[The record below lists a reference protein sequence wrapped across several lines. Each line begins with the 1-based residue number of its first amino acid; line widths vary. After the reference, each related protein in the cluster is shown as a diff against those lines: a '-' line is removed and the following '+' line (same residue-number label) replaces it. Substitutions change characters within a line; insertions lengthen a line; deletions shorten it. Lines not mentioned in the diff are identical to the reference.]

1 MSKKSSN
8 FQFILKTSIAAFGT
22 YFCMYAFRKPFTV
35 ATFDNLSFW
44 GIDYK
49 ILLIIAQV
57 LGYTLSKFL
66 GIKIISELKSSKRT
80 LYLIGFILISEL
92 ALLGFALTPPPYNI
106 LFLFI
111 NGIPLGMIWGIV
123 FSYIE
128 GRKTTELLGV
138 ILCSS
143 FIVSSASAK
152 SVGLF
157 VLKVVGCN
165 EFWMPFVSGLIFII
179 PLILFS
185 LYLEKIPN
193 PTDED
198 LQLKSKRK
206 PLGKKE
212 RISLFNQFAF
222 PLIAFII
229 FYATL
234 TAMREFRDNFARELW
249 DSLGYK
255 ESISVY
261 MYSEI
266 PIAVS
271 VLVILGVLGSMKN
284 NYKAFR
290 NYHLVLF
297 LGSLLIGVT
306 TFLFQQNRITP
317 LPWMI
322 ASGFGMYVCYIPF
335 NGLFFDRMIATYK
348 INGNTGFLIYVA
360 DAFGYLGS
368 ILVLFFKNFGDKNIS
383 LLKFFTTGIY
393 ILSFIGVIT
402 TLLSFNYFRRKFK
415 KIVKTTTIPSYS
427 SSSGESDEETVTTWS
442 IVQ

>member
-1 MSKKSSN
+1 MSKKASN
-8 FQFILKTSIAAFGT
+8 FRFILKTSIAVFGT

-49 ILLIIAQV
+49 ILLILAQV

-92 ALLGFALTPPPYNI
+92 ALLGFALAPAPYNI
-106 LFLFI
+106 LFLFV
-111 NGIPLGMIWGIV
+111 NGLPLGMIWGIV

-128 GRKTTELLGV
+128 GRKATELLGV

-143 FIVSSASAK
+143 FIVSSGAAK

-157 VLKVVGCN
+157 VLKVLGCN

-222 PLIAFII
+222 PLTTIII
-229 FYATL
+229 FYAML
-234 TAMREFRDNFARELW
+234 TAMREFRDNFSRELW
-249 DSLGYK
+249 DALGYK
-255 ESISVY
+255 ESISIY

-266 PIAVS
+266 PIAIS

-284 NYKAFR
+284 NYKALK

-297 LGSLLIGVT
+297 LGSLLIGIT
-306 TFLFQQNRITP
+306 TFLFQKNMITP

-322 ASGFGMYVCYIPF
+322 ATGFGMYVCYIPF

-348 INGNTGFLIYVA
+348 ISGNTGFLIYIA

-368 ILVLFFKNFGDKNIS
+368 ILVLFFKNFGNKNIS
-383 LLKFFTTGIY
+383 LLNFFTTCIY
-393 ILSFIGVIT
+393 LLSFIGLLT
-402 TLLSFNYFRRKFK
+402 TVMSYNYFRRKFK
-415 KIVKTTTIPSYS
+415 KIIKISVASSYL
-427 SSSGESDEETVTTWS
+427 
-442 IVQ
+442 

>member
-1 MSKKSSN
+1 MSKKASN
-8 FQFILKTSIAAFGT
+8 FRFILKTSIAAFGT

-49 ILLIIAQV
+49 ILLILAQV
-57 LGYTLSKFL
+57 LGYTCSKFL

-80 LYLIGFILISEL
+80 FYLIGFILISEL
-92 ALLGFALTPPPYNI
+92 ALLGFAVTPAPYNI

-111 NGIPLGMIWGIV
+111 NGLPLGMIWGIV

-128 GRKTTELLGV
+128 GRKVTELLGV

-143 FIVSSASAK
+143 FIVSSGAAK

-157 VLKVVGCN
+157 VLKVLGCN

-179 PLILFS
+179 PLIIFS
-185 LYLEKIPN
+185 LFLEKIPN
-193 PTDED
+193 PTTED
-198 LQLKSKRK
+198 LALRSKRK
-206 PLGKKE
+206 PLKRKE
-212 RISLFNQFAF
+212 RILLFNQFAF
-222 PLIAFII
+222 PLTIIII
-229 FYATL
+229 FYAML

-249 DSLGYK
+249 DTLGYK
-255 ESISVY
+255 ESISIY

-266 PIAVS
+266 PIAIS
-271 VLVILGVLGSMKN
+271 VLVILGFLGSMKN
-284 NYKAFR
+284 NYKAFK

-306 TFLFQQNRITP
+306 TFLFQKNMITP

-322 ASGFGMYVCYIPF
+322 ASGFGIYVCYIPF
-335 NGLFFDRMIATYK
+335 NGLFFERMIATYK
-348 INGNTGFLIYVA
+348 IKGNAGFLIYIA

-368 ILVLFFKNFGDKNIS
+368 VLVLLFKNFGNKDIS
-383 LLKFFTTGIY
+383 LLSFFTTCIY
-393 ILSFIGVIT
+393 LLSFIGILT
-402 TLLSFNYFRRKFK
+402 TVLSYNYFKRKFK
-415 KIVKTTTIPSYS
+415 KTFKIIVAPLYS
-427 SSSGESDEETVTTWS
+427 
-442 IVQ
+442 

>member
-1 MSKKSSN
+1 MSKKASN
-8 FQFILKTSIAAFGT
+8 FRFILKTSIAAFGT

-49 ILLIIAQV
+49 ILLILAQV

-92 ALLGFALTPPPYNI
+92 ALLGFALAPAPYNI
-106 LFLFI
+106 LFLFV
-111 NGIPLGMIWGIV
+111 NGLPLGMIWGIV

-128 GRKTTELLGV
+128 GRKATELLGV

-143 FIVSSASAK
+143 FIVSSGAAK

-157 VLKVVGCN
+157 VLKVLGCN

-222 PLIAFII
+222 PLTTIII
-229 FYATL
+229 FYAML
-234 TAMREFRDNFARELW
+234 TAMREFRDNFSRELW
-249 DSLGYK
+249 DALGYK
-255 ESISVY
+255 ESISIY

-266 PIAVS
+266 PIAIS

-284 NYKAFR
+284 NYKALK

-297 LGSLLIGVT
+297 LGSLLIGIT
-306 TFLFQQNRITP
+306 TFLFQKNMITP

-322 ASGFGMYVCYIPF
+322 ATGFGMYVCYIPF

-348 INGNTGFLIYVA
+348 ISGNTGFLIYIA

-368 ILVLFFKNFGDKNIS
+368 ILVLFFKNFGNKNIS
-383 LLKFFTTGIY
+383 LLNFFTTCIY
-393 ILSFIGVIT
+393 LLSFIGLLT
-402 TLLSFNYFRRKFK
+402 TVMSYNYFRRKFK
-415 KIVKTTTIPSYS
+415 KIIKISVASSYL
-427 SSSGESDEETVTTWS
+427 
-442 IVQ
+442 

>member
-1 MSKKSSN
+1 MSKKASN
-8 FQFILKTSIAAFGT
+8 FRFILKTSIAAFGT

-49 ILLIIAQV
+49 ILLILAQV

-92 ALLGFALTPPPYNI
+92 ALLGFALTPAPYNI

-111 NGIPLGMIWGIV
+111 NGLPLGMIWGIV

-143 FIVSSASAK
+143 FIVSSGAAK

-157 VLKVVGCN
+157 VLKVLGCN

-222 PLIAFII
+222 QLTTIII
-229 FYATL
+229 FYAML

-249 DSLGYK
+249 DALGYK
-255 ESISVY
+255 ESISIY

-266 PIAVS
+266 PIAIS

-284 NYKAFR
+284 NFKAFK

-297 LGSLLIGVT
+297 LGSLLIGIA
-306 TFLFQQNRITP
+306 TFLFQKNMITP

-348 INGNTGFLIYVA
+348 ISGNTGFLIYIA

-368 ILVLFFKNFGDKNIS
+368 ILVLFFKNFGNKNIS
-383 LLKFFTTGIY
+383 LLNFFTTCIY
-393 ILSFIGVIT
+393 LLSFIGLLT
-402 TLLSFNYFRRKFK
+402 TVLSYNYFRRKFK
-415 KIVKTTTIPSYS
+415 KTIKISVTSLYS
-427 SSSGESDEETVTTWS
+427 
-442 IVQ
+442 

>member
-1 MSKKSSN
+1 MSKKVSD
-8 FQFILKTSIAAFGT
+8 FRFILKTSIAAFGT

-49 ILLIIAQV
+49 ILLILAQV

-92 ALLGFALTPPPYNI
+92 ALLGFALTPAPYNI

-111 NGIPLGMIWGIV
+111 NGLPLGMIWGIV

-143 FIVSSASAK
+143 FIVSSGAAK

-157 VLKVVGCN
+157 VLKVLGCN

-212 RISLFNQFAF
+212 RISLFSQFAF
-222 PLIAFII
+222 PLTTIII
-229 FYATL
+229 FYAML

-249 DSLGYK
+249 DALGYK
-255 ESISVY
+255 ESISIY

-266 PIAVS
+266 PIAIS

-284 NYKAFR
+284 NYKAFI

-297 LGSLLIGVT
+297 LGSLLIGVA
-306 TFLFQQNRITP
+306 TFLFQKNMITP

-348 INGNTGFLIYVA
+348 ISGNTGFLIYIA

-368 ILVLFFKNFGDKNIS
+368 ILVLFFKNFGNKNIS
-383 LLKFFTTGIY
+383 LLNFFTTCIY
-393 ILSFIGVIT
+393 LLSFIGLLT
-402 TLLSFNYFRRKFK
+402 TVLSYNYFRRKFK
-415 KIVKTTTIPSYS
+415 KTIKISVASSYS
-427 SSSGESDEETVTTWS
+427 
-442 IVQ
+442 

>member
-8 FQFILKTSIAAFGT
+8 FPFILKTSIAAFGT

-66 GIKIISELKSSKRT
+66 GIKIISELKSGKRT

-111 NGIPLGMIWGIV
+111 NGLPLGMIWGIV

-143 FIVSSASAK
+143 FIVSSGAAK

-157 VLKVVGCN
+157 VLKITGCT
-165 EFWMPFVSGLIFII
+165 EFWMPFISGLLFIV

-185 LYLEKIPN
+185 FYLEKIPN
-193 PTDED
+193 PTEED

-222 PLIAFII
+222 PLTAII
-229 FYATL
+229 VFYAML

-249 DSLGYK
+249 DGLGYK

-271 VLVILGVLGSMKN
+271 VLMILGILGSMKN
-284 NYKAFR
+284 NYKAFK

-306 TFLFQQNRITP
+306 TFMFQKNMIGP

-348 INGNTGFLIYVA
+348 ISGNTGFLIYVA

-368 ILVLFFKNFGDKNIS
+368 ILVLFFKNFGTKNIS
-383 LLKFFTTGIY
+383 LLHFFTTCIY
-393 ILSFIGVIT
+393 LLSFIGIVT
-402 TLLSFNYFRRKFK
+402 TLLSFNYFRNKFN
-415 KIVKTTTIPSYS
+415 KTIKTQPLQPAYN
-427 SSSGESDEETVTTWS
+427 
-442 IVQ
+442 Q